1 MSIAI
6 AYCVV
11 LMVIVVAL
19 YAMNHATVSEAGR
32 APLWPKSHL
41 INLTSVRPLCYDC
54 LNNDEGK
61 IMQNLNGIQDFN
73 QADYEAEEQEQFDFF
88 VDHEAVYDCDPYDV
102 ESYHAEA
109 MLAYYD

>member
-1 MSIAI
+1 M
-6 AYCVV
+6 
-11 LMVIVVAL
+11 AL
-19 YAMNHATVSEAGR
+19 
-32 APLWPKSHL
+32 
-41 INLTSVRPLCYDC
+41 ITSDNVDKCQTHMIYLGYE
-54 LNNDEGK
+54 NNEGK